1 MSKSLIIYFSI
12 TGNTKRVAQQ
22 MARQIDSDLY
32 QIDVENPYTTGDLDW
47 NIVDCRANLE
57 QNDSASRPAY
67 HGKLPDISQYDTVI
81 FGHPIWW
88 GIPPR
93 IIYTVIG
100 DLELTGKKV
109 ASFATSGGS
118 TYSDAQIEMDTLLEN
133 PIKGRILS
141 SETSISSWLA
151 DSGLIDV

>member
-32 QIDVENPYTTGDLDW
+32 QIDVENPYTTRDLDW
-47 NIVDCRANLE
+47 NIADCRANLE
-57 QNDSASRPAY
+57 QNDLTSRPAY
-67 HGKLPDISQYDTVI
+67 HGKLPDVSQYDTVI

-100 DLELTGKKV
+100 DLELAGKKV

-141 SETSISSWLA
+141 SEISINSWLS

>member
-22 MARQIDSDLY
+22 MARKIGADLY
-32 QIDVENPYTTGDLDW
+32 QIDVENPYTSKDLDW
-47 NIVDCRANLE
+47 IIPNCRANVE
-57 QNDSASRPAY
+57 QKDSASRPAY

-93 IIYTVIG
+93 IIYTVIEAL
-100 DLELTGKKV
+100 DLTGKKV

-118 TYSDAQIEMDTLLEN
+118 TYSDAQIEMDNLLKN
-133 PIKGRILS
+133 PVKGRILS
-141 SETSISSWLA
+141 NETSINSWLA
-151 DSGLIDV
+151 DNGLIS

>member
-22 MARQIDSDLY
+22 MARKIGADLY
-32 QIDVENPYTTGDLDW
+32 QIDVENPYTSKDLDW
-47 NIVDCRANLE
+47 IIPNCRANVE
-57 QNDSASRPAY
+57 QKDSASRPAY

-93 IIYTVIG
+93 IIYTVIEAL
-100 DLELTGKKV
+100 DLTGKKV

-118 TYSDAQIEMDTLLEN
+118 TYSDAQIEMDNLLKN
-133 PIKGRILS
+133 PVKGRILS
-141 SETSISSWLA
+141 SKTSINSWLA
-151 DSGLIDV
+151 DNGLIS

>member
-22 MARQIDSDLY
+22 MARKIGADLY
-32 QIDVENPYTTGDLDW
+32 QIDVENPYTSKDLEW
-47 NIVDCRANLE
+47 IIPNCRANVE
-57 QNDSASRPAY
+57 QKDSASRPAY

-81 FGHPIWW
+81 FGHPTWW

-93 IIYTVIG
+93 IIYTVIEAL
-100 DLELTGKKV
+100 DLTGKKV

-118 TYSDAQIEMDTLLEN
+118 TYSDAQIEMDNLLKN
-133 PIKGRILS
+133 PVKGRILS
-141 SETSISSWLA
+141 SETSINSWLA
-151 DSGLIDV
+151 DNGLIS